1 MDNSMITRIKV
12 NENYEVVERVVENE
26 KPIPNKLLDIIVP
39 ILKEVI

>member
-1 MDNSMITRIKV
+1 MDKPMVTRIKV

-26 KPIPNKLLDIIVP
+26 KPIPNKLLDIIAP